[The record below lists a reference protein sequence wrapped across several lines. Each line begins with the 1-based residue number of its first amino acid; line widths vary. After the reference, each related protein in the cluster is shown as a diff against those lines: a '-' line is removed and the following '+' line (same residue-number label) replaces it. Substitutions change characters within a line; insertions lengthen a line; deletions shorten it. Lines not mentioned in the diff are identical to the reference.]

1 MKRSVINYMEQR
13 EKECEDILECIAGF
27 GDLEKEIYLSM
38 LEEDE
43 MTVDEVAEKAGKER
57 STVFRSLKTL
67 LENDFVEK
75 DTSGLEGG
83 SYVNVYSAVP
93 PEEVSQSMR
102 ERVENWRGLVE
113 DMIDE
118 FEDQYS

>member
-1 MKRSVINYMEQR
+1 MKRSVINYLEQR

-43 MTVDEVAEKAGKER
+43 MTVDEVGKER
-57 STVFRSLKTL
+57 STVFRALKTL

-75 DTSGLEGG
+75 DTRGLEGG
-83 SYVNVYSAVP
+83 SYVNVYDAVP
-93 PEEVSQSMR
+93 PEEVSQRMR
-102 ERVENWRGLVE
+102 ERVENWRELVE
-113 DMIDE
+113 EMIDE

>member
-1 MKRSVINYMEQR
+1 MKRSVINYLEQR
-13 EKECEDILECIAGF
+13 EKECEDILECIVGF
-27 GDLEKEIYLSM
+27 GDLEKEIYFSM

-43 MTVDEVAEKAGKER
+43 MKIDEVAEKVGKER

-93 PEEVSQSMR
+93 PEEVSQRMR
-102 ERVENWRGLVE
+102 ERVENWRSLVE

>member
-43 MTVDEVAEKAGKER
+43 MKVDEVAEKAGKER

-75 DTSGLEGG
+75 DTRGLDGG

-93 PEEVSQSMR
+93 PEEVSQRMR
-102 ERVENWRGLVE
+102 ERVENWRDLVE

>member
-1 MKRSVINYMEQR
+1 MNRSVINYMEQR